1 MPAAFSQR
9 RKRRAMG
16 DINMVPFIDV
26 MLVLLIILMVTATA
40 VVPGSIDIPDA
51 SKTSSRPPDKRIDV
65 FIDDTGRISLS
76 GELQQQDIS
85 EERAIE
91 VVSAAC
97 KQYSGDDKLAVMIYA
112 DSQRRY
118 QQVINVLGQLQAAGV
133 QRVGL
138 AVK

>member
-1 MPAAFSQR
+1 MPAAFGPR
-9 RKRRAMG
+9 RKRRAVN

-40 VVPGSIDIPDA
+40 VVPGSIDIPEA
-51 SKTSSRPPDKRIDV
+51 REANSRPPDKRIDV

-91 VVSAAC
+91 AVSAVC
-97 KQYSGDDKLAVMIYA
+97 KQYSGDEKLAVMIYA
-112 DSQRRY
+112 DSERRY

>member
-40 VVPGSIDIPDA
+40 VVPGSINVPSA
-51 SKTSSRPPDKRIDV
+51 GAAGSRPPDKRIDV
-65 FIDDTGRISLS
+65 LIDDAGRISLA

-85 EERAIE
+85 EERAVEAIRAALATQPDMPVMIAADSE
-91 VVSAAC
+91 QRYRQVVS
-97 KQYSGDDKLAVMIYA
+97 I
-112 DSQRRY
+112 
-118 QQVINVLGQLQAAGV
+118 LGKVREAGV

>member
-40 VVPGSIDIPDA
+40 VAPGSIDIPSA
-51 SKTSSRPPDKRIDV
+51 GAANSRPPDQRIDIL
-65 FIDDTGRISLS
+65 IDDAGRISLA

-85 EERAIE
+85 EEQAIQAI
-91 VVSAAC
+91 SAA
-97 KQYSGDDKLAVMIYA
+97 LAQRPDLPVMIAA
-112 DSQRRY
+112 DSQQRY
-118 QQVINVLGQLQAAGV
+118 QQVISVLGQVRAAGV